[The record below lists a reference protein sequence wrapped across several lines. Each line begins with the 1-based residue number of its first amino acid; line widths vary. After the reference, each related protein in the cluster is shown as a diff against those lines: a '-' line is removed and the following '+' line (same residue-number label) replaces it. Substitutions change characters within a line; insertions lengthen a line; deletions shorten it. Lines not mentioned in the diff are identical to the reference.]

1 MSREDKYEDDYGL
14 VGDANEVCSS
24 GRSSGT
30 PATRPT
36 GIYKENL
43 RFRRPQLL
51 GTSSINCRV
60 KNRKQYKSYWR
71 KRKDTRRQ
79 NKLDFKN
86 GKNTPST
93 EMMREFG
100 IKVNRPKFQ
109 KYEGKGT
116 IADEWVQR
124 VYSSDNQGNM
134 GTGMCLMSKRGG
146 YKYDYVP
153 PARPVKKKN

>member
-43 RFRRPQLL
+43 RFRIPQLL

-86 GKNTPST
+86 GKHTPST

-100 IKVNRPKFQ
+100 INVNRPKFQ

-124 VYSSDNQGNM
+124 
-134 GTGMCLMSKRGG
+134 GTGMCLMSKRGV
-146 YKYDYVP
+146 YKYDYVQ
-153 PARPVKKKN
+153 PARPVKKELE

>member
-14 VGDANEVCSS
+14 VGNANAVCST

-36 GIYKENL
+36 GIYKESL

-51 GTSSINCRV
+51 GTSNINGRS
-60 KNRKQYKSYWR
+60 KNRKPYKSYWR
-71 KRKDTRRQ
+71 KRKDARLQ
-79 NKLDFKN
+79 NKLDFEN

-93 EMMREFG
+93 EMIREFG

-116 IADEWVQR
+116 VEVEWVQKDGQA
-124 VYSSDNQGNM
+124 YHP
-134 GTGMCLMSKRGG
+134 KRR
-146 YKYDYVP
+146 K
-153 PARPVKKKN
+153 